1 MGLFKLLVILQE
13 NAELH
18 LATKIRSRH
27 IHFFKEKMKVKLAA
41 QTLSESVAKAL
52 TYSSEQ
58 NFSNFQNTNATSEFC
73 KKINDIFDVL
83 NTRNFLGKTQFKRP
97 LYLNNELF
105 LKSFI
110 SSFIE
115 YLSSL
120 QTKVYNKVSKSYNLI
135 PIINSGRKTGFNG
148 LIVCLK
154 SIIVLFNNVIKTDHM
169 DFILSYK
176 ISQDYIEMFFS
187 VIRSRGGFCSN
198 PTASQFESAYKR
210 LLIHTEITTSIQANY
225 MRLDET
231 EILTVTSSSQRIE
244 SDSLEYF

>member
-148 LIVCLK
+148 LIVCLRSLDELFYDVLK
-154 SIIVLFNNVIKTDHM
+154 SNKLE
-169 DFILSYK
+169 FILTYK
-176 ISQDYIEMFFS
+176 VSQDHIEMFFFRYKIS
-187 VIRSRGGFCSN
+187 WWIFDN
-198 PTASQFESAYKR
+198 PTANQFEAAYKR
-210 LLIHTEITTSIQANY
+210 LLINNE
-225 MRLDET
+225 L
-231 EILTVTSSSQRIE
+231 VTSSQANCISQDTTVIL
-244 SDSLEYF
+244 STTSA